1 MRPSNHHVESLT
13 TKGKALLRSLFGRRR
28 PVPASKRPWPPGTD
42 GRDVRYR
49 GSTWF
54 QLRPGATMPP
64 VQAAIF
70 TTGISAGYP
79 TYQASLNRHGH
90 LENKTRKLHRQAA

>member
-1 MRPSNHHVESLT
+1 MKHHKNRGESLT
-13 TKGKALLRSLFGRRR
+13 VKGKTLLHALFGRRR
-28 PVPASKRPWPPGTD
+28 RVPAFKRPWPPGTD

-70 TTGISAGYP
+70 TIGISAGYP
-79 TYQASLNRHGH
+79 TYKASLN
-90 LENKTRKLHRQAA
+90 